1 MANEF
6 SPLSSMD
13 SALLRGVDSES
24 MLRAGRPAFDEER
37 WGFSD
42 VFTKGIGLTGAAV
55 VNSFINTPTALLRTL
70 GADVDP
76 TISMGDWGFDAETME
91 YYEDKK
97 GAIEVAALVAGSF
110 IPGLASLKLLKAA
123 QSGKIGGQM
132 IQSATGIFA
141 SREAAYTA
149 KAVDAIKAGE
159 ATVFTAVRGD
169 MWKAIGFGYGEQ
181 ALQAATWEVATLA
194 TMKGNYTL
202 ESLDLSESAWNVA
215 KGAALGGVIGG
226 ALTSLTTVGKVKGAF
241 TDKELSDRMFEL
253 FDLNG
258 QLKMLAGDKVNSL
271 WSSMLEVAEFSGPL
285 SRSQASKFAA
295 AQRQAQGQM
304 TEMLASSAA
313 GDNRLAF
320 ELTSR
325 MQEHINQIY
334 VERGKDAAADLLD
347 RVFSGVKR
355 VSRLN
360 EKNTEVPVTPGF
372 MLEFERGGQDFIK
385 GLFKQ
390 DADHINN
397 FLKPYDAA
405 KATDAGVYFSTLDGS
420 PPKIALRGV
429 HVSNSKAAFEE
440 GFDVYISSSG
450 KVHVNPEGNAEAV
463 PFPGRNRSLSVK
475 EASAR
480 ANVGLKDPTF
490 VGPTNTIET
499 ETANNLTKAGY
510 FNLATGE
517 IADEPFKHWTAAD
530 EGAVELV
537 AKNAVK
543 FGNNKVEQFELT
555 VPYAHT
561 WIAESSALDVSKRWA
576 WAAALS
582 DDANKMGSLLKG
594 TGKVIEEGD
603 LPALELMR
611 QYLRRERNII
621 DVSQLDNFAPLVRFT
636 DDGGDEVMMSFRE
649 YMEHK
654 LGDLD
659 EFIAPV
665 EAISAVIQ
673 QRKRDMFESLVQ
685 EGAALDEIAIKLNL
699 DQTALSNLQFV
710 DGKLADFVRPTRIRM
725 DYDISQAMAQD
736 GNIIKGRVEQAVR
749 IQQAH
754 DNARNVAAS
763 FFGSRFDSVNVEKVG
778 AENATSLG
786 AGQGAVTSANEDAL
800 TLGGRL
806 KYVGNQIHAKKTE
819 MHQNTAAKLKQA
831 FLDVVAEP
839 AAAAEVGA
847 LRAQMQRTG
856 EQFVVLTAADSDKLA
871 AMIANGSDF
880 GVHAAKAQ
888 ALVDGGDGGLVLAV
902 SSIADPTNLGK
913 IRFNHL
919 ELPAEPGYVIAG
931 GADAAANQ
939 AANQA
944 AKFNMYELKTVQA
957 AKALKLHSEHAA
969 QRSSWDDTARAAQG
983 LGKRNPWLGSQIGDN
998 ILYFP
1003 PIPTERYTHYK
1014 FVRALQGDVLEG
1026 GEQTAMIFGRTAEEL
1041 LEKEQL
1047 IDKTKYAVLSR
1058 QEVKDYHK
1066 YMGDYSADLDMSSLF
1081 TRSDLKKSG
1090 ALADKFPRM
1099 NYEEMMTDMMTWHQ
1113 KADTRLVQ
1121 RYTELANPDMFAQ
1134 LRSLGDQW
1142 KSAMQSKFP
1151 TKDVDTLSNPFDSYI
1166 KLALDLP
1173 QKDKLPDFFRWQQLA
1188 EDKAS
1193 TVIQGVA
1200 KMFGAGKPTAEQYAE
1215 ATKALSSMGMGNPYA
1230 AVLRAGTEMK
1240 AFEGAISMVPKQY
1253 LSKFTN
1259 AVNATVAT
1267 LGIRLDVIQ
1276 SAINA
1281 ISTPVMLVLQAE
1293 GSRAQALADLKVKV
1307 PGSTVELPGTS
1318 KLFYQALKDVT
1329 TGPDRKKLIAAYEK
1343 LGTVRAKS
1351 ADFVDLYDEIA
1362 LPVNTTVELLEQKI
1376 SKFAEMGAKATLS
1389 DQAEIFTRAWSSRV
1403 GELLYSKLGYTGA
1416 ELESLV
1422 YTFATR
1428 VNGNHLTSQRPLVFQ
1443 GWLGQSVGLYQ
1454 TYQFNLLQQMFRNVQ
1469 TGQKKSVLYALG
1481 MQQTLFGMQGMPG
1494 FHAINQHIIGN
1505 AEGNTSHHDLY
1516 TQVPSYFS
1524 KDVGEFLLYG
1534 GVASF
1539 TRAGVY
1545 TRGDISPR
1553 QITVL
1558 PVLPTDWPGLS
1569 VMVRA
1574 VDNVANTA
1582 SQLGAGADILPTLLH
1597 AMEHNGMNR
1606 MIQGSAQV
1614 LGGVTT
1620 TSGGSLLSLTRPP
1633 DGNALDMFSIANA
1646 ARVLGARPF
1655 DEAIALDENYRKLAY
1670 QMADS
1675 ARMEKLGRVVKSKLL
1690 DGESLEPDEINQIA
1704 TKYAAAGGR
1713 LETFGR
1719 KLVSWEKDAH
1729 RSVANQA
1736 FYGTQN
1742 PVSQRAQMIMGGKQ
1756 LPDYQNSGGGQEQE
1770 AAQMDAATGE
1780 VEQ

>member
-1 MANEF
+1 MSNEF

-24 MLRAGRPAFDEER
+24 MLRAGRPAFDEEK
-37 WGFSD
+37 WGISD
-42 VFTKGIGLTGAAV
+42 VFTKGVGLTGAAV
-55 VNSFINTPTALLRTL
+55 VNSFINTPAALLRTI
-70 GADVDP
+70 GVDVDP
-76 TISMGDWGFDAETME
+76 TISMGDWGFDADTME

-97 GAIEVAALVAGSF
+97 VAIEGAALVAGSF
-110 IPGLASLKLLKAA
+110 IPGMAALKLLKAA
-123 QSGKIGGQM
+123 QAGKIGGQM
-132 IQSATGIFA
+132 VQSATGIFA

-169 MWKAIGFGYGEQ
+169 MWRAIGFGYGEQ

-202 ESLDLSESAWNVA
+202 ESLDISESAWNVA
-215 KGAALGGVIGG
+215 KGAALGGIIGG

-241 TDKELSDRMFEL
+241 ADKELADRMFEL
-253 FDLNG
+253 FDLKG
-258 QLKMLAGDKVNSL
+258 QLSLLAGDKVNAL

-285 SRSQASKFAA
+285 SRSQASKFAS

-325 MQEHINQIY
+325 MQEHVNQIY
-334 VERGKDAAADLLD
+334 MEKGKEGAADLLD

-360 EKNTEVPVTPGF
+360 EKNTQVPVTPSY
-372 MLEFERGGQDFIK
+372 MLQFERGKEDFVK

-390 DADHINN
+390 DPEHINN

-405 KATDAGVYFSTLDGS
+405 KASDAGVYFTTLDGS
-420 PPKIALRGV
+420 APRVALRGV
-429 HVSNSKAAFEE
+429 HVSNSKAAFDE
-440 GFDVYISSSG
+440 GFDIYISSSG
-450 KVHVNPEGNAEAV
+450 KVHANPNGNAEIV
-463 PFPGRNRSLSVK
+463 PFPGRNRAVSVK

-480 ANVGLKDPTF
+480 ANVGLKDPNF
-490 VGPTNTIET
+490 VGPTNEIVT
-499 ETANNLTKAGY
+499 ETAPNLSKAGY

-517 IADEPFKHWTAAD
+517 IMDEPFKHWTAAD

-537 AKNAVK
+537 GKNAVK
-543 FGNNKVEQFELT
+543 FSGSKVEQFELT

-561 WIAESSALDVSKRWA
+561 WIAESSALEVSKRWA
-576 WAAALS
+576 WAAAVS
-582 DDANKMGSLLKG
+582 DDVNALGSMLRG
-594 TGKVIEEGD
+594 TGKVVEEGD
-603 LPALELMR
+603 LPALEMMR
-611 QYLRRERNII
+611 QYLRKSKGII
-621 DVSQLDNFAPLVRFT
+621 SVEQLDDFAPLVRHT
-636 DDGGDEVMMSFRE
+636 DEAGDEVMLSFRD
-649 YMEHK
+649 YMEEK
-654 LGDLD
+654 IGLLD
-659 EFIAPV
+659 EFISPV
-665 EAISAVIQ
+665 EAVTALIQ
-673 QRKRDMFESLVQ
+673 QRKQSMFESLLQ
-685 EGAALDEIAIKLNL
+685 EGMALDEIAIKLNL
-699 DQTALSNLQFV
+699 DQAALAEMKVVDGALS
-710 DGKLADFVRPTRIRM
+710 DFVRPTRIRL

-754 DNARNVAAS
+754 DNARTVAAS
-763 FFGSRFDSVNVEKVG
+763 FFGSRFSSINVEKVG

-806 KYVGNQIHAKKTE
+806 KYVGNQIHAVKTE
-819 MHQNTAAKLKQA
+819 MHQNTASKLKQA
-831 FLDVVAEP
+831 FLDVVANP
-839 AAAAEVGA
+839 TAAAEVA
-847 LRAQMQRTG
+847 SLRAQMQRTG
-856 EQFVVLTAADSDKLA
+856 EQFVVFSGRDSDKLA
-871 AMIANGSDF
+871 AMVANGSNF
-880 GVHAAKAQ
+880 GPHAS
-888 ALVDGGDGGLVLAV
+888 LVERLIAGEDGAIVLAV
-902 SSIADPTNLGK
+902 SSIADPHSLSK
-913 IRFNHL
+913 ISFNHMS
-919 ELPAEPGYVIAG
+919 LPVEPGYVLSG
-931 GADAAANQ
+931 GKDAAELASR
-939 AANQA
+939 NQA
-944 AKFNMYELKTVQA
+944 AKLNMYALNTKEA
-957 AKALKLHSEHAA
+957 ATALRAHTEHAA
-969 QRSSWDDTARAAQG
+969 QRSGWDDTARSAQG
-983 LGKRNPWLGSQIGDN
+983 LGKRNPWLGTELGDN
-998 ILYFP
+998 VLYFP

-1041 LEKEQL
+1041 LEKEQM

-1066 YMGDYSADLDMSSLF
+1066 YMGDYSADLDMTSLF
-1081 TRSDLKKSG
+1081 TRSDLKKTG
-1090 ALADKFPRM
+1090 ALADKYPRM
-1099 NYEEMMTDMMTWHQ
+1099 NFEEMMTDMMTWHQ

-1173 QKDKLPDFFRWQQLA
+1173 QKDKMPDFFRWQQFA
-1188 EDKAS
+1188 EEKAS
-1193 TVIQGVA
+1193 TVIQGVS
-1200 KMFGAGKPTAEQYAE
+1200 KMFGAGKPTEQQYQE
-1215 ATKALSSMGMGNPYA
+1215 ATAALARMGMGNPYQ
-1230 AVLRAGTEMK
+1230 AVLRAGMEMK

-1281 ISTPVMLVLQAE
+1281 ISTPVMLVLQTE
-1293 GSRAQALADLKVKV
+1293 GAKAQALADLKVKV
-1307 PGSTVELPGTS
+1307 PGSGVELPGTA
-1318 KLFYQALKDVT
+1318 KLFYQAMQDVT
-1329 TGPDRKKLIAAYEK
+1329 TGPNRKNLIAAYEK

-1362 LPVNTTVELLEQKI
+1362 LPVNATVEALEQKI
-1376 SKFAEMGAKATLS
+1376 SRFAEMGAKATLS

-1481 MQQTLFGMQGMPG
+1481 MQQTLFGMQGLPG

-1505 AEGNTSHHDLY
+1505 AEGNTAHHDLY

-1569 VMVRA
+1569 VMVRS
-1574 VDNVANTA
+1574 VDNVVKTA
-1582 SQLGAGADILPTLLH
+1582 GQLGAGADVLPTLLQ
-1597 AMEHNGMNR
+1597 ALEHNGMNR

-1620 TSGGSLLSLTRPP
+1620 TSGGSLLSVTRPP

-1675 ARMEKLGRVVKSKLL
+1675 ARMEKLGKVVKSKLI
-1690 DGESLEPDEINQIA
+1690 DGESLEPDEINEIA

-1729 RSVANQA
+1729 RSVANSA

-1742 PVSQRAQMIMGGKQ
+1742 PVTQRAQMIMGGKQ
-1756 LPDYQNSGGGQEQE
+1756 LPDYQNSGGQEQ
-1770 AAQMDAATGE
+1770 AAAEVDAATGE